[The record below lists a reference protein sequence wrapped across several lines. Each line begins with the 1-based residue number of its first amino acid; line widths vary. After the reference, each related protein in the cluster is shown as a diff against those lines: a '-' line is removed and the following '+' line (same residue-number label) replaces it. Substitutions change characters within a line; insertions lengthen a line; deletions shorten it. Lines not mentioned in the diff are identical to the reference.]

1 MPRTLALVALTIAL
15 LLAATGSASAH
26 HFDSLLARTSVCPG
40 QTDTRRSVDDQEWT
54 MRCMHNHVRS
64 KRGLPYLST
73 RSRLMT
79 AAGSK
84 SADIVRCQDFAHE
97 ACGRDT
103 FYWTQ
108 RSGYTSGCWGGGEN
122 IAWGSGSLG
131 SVRAIMSAW
140 LHSDPHRRNL
150 FKSGYRDKGV
160 GLVKGTF
167 RGYPGSQVWTTQF
180 GYRC

>member
-26 HFDSLLARTSVCPG
+26 HYDSLLAPTSVCPG
-40 QTDTRRSVDDQEWT
+40 QTDTRRSVDNQEWT

-64 KRGLPYLST
+64 KRRLPYLST
-73 RSRLMT
+73 RSGLMS

-84 SADIVRCQDFAHE
+84 SADMMRCQDFAHE

-103 FYWTQ
+103 FYWTK
-108 RSGYTSGCWGGGEN
+108 RSGYISRCSGAGEN

-150 FKSGYRDKGV
+150 LKAAYRDKGV
-160 GLVKGTF
+160 GLVKGRF
-167 RGYPGSQVWTTQF
+167 RGYSGSQVWTTQF

>member
-15 LLAATGSASAH
+15 LLAPTGSASAH
-26 HFDSLLARTSVCPG
+26 HYDSLLAPSSVCPG
-40 QTDTRRSVDDQEWT
+40 QTDTRRLVDDQERT

-64 KRGLPYLST
+64 KRGLPALIT
-73 RSRLMT
+73 RSQLT
-79 AAGSK
+79 SAARGK
-84 SADIVRCQDFAHE
+84 SADIVRCQEFVHE
-97 ACGRDT
+97 ACGRDI
-103 FYWTQ
+103 FYWTK
-108 RSGYTSGCWGGGEN
+108 RSGYASGCWGAGEN

-140 LHSDPHRRNL
+140 LHSDPHRRNM
-150 FKSGYRDKGV
+150 FRPSYRDKGV

-167 RGYPGSQVWTTQF
+167 EGYRGSQVWTAQF

>member
-15 LLAATGSASAH
+15 LLAATGSASARH
-26 HFDSLLARTSVCPG
+26 YDSLLAPASACPG

-73 RSRLMT
+73 RSQLMG

-103 FYWTQ
+103 FYWTT
-108 RSGYTSGCWGGGEN
+108 RSGYTIGCWGAGEN
-122 IAWGSGSLG
+122 IAWGAGSLG

-140 LHSDPHRRNL
+140 LHSDPHRQNL
-150 FKSGYRDKGV
+150 LKSRYRDKGV

-167 RGYPGSQVWTTQF
+167 KGYPGSQVWTVQF

>member
-26 HFDSLLARTSVCPG
+26 HYDALLASPTACPG
-40 QTDTRRSVDDQEWT
+40 QTDTRRSVDDQERT

-64 KRGLPYLST
+64 KRGLPHLST
-73 RSRLMT
+73 RSGLT
-79 AAGSK
+79 SAAGWK
-84 SADIVRCQDFAHE
+84 SADILRCQEFAHE

-103 FYWTQ
+103 FYWTR
-108 RSGYTSGCWGGGEN
+108 RSGYASGCWGAGEN

-131 SVRAIMSAW
+131 SVRAVMSAW
-140 LHSDPHRRNL
+140 LHSDPHRHNM
-150 FKSGYRDKGV
+150 FKASYRDKGV

-167 RGYPGSQVWTTQF
+167 KGYPGAQVWTAQF